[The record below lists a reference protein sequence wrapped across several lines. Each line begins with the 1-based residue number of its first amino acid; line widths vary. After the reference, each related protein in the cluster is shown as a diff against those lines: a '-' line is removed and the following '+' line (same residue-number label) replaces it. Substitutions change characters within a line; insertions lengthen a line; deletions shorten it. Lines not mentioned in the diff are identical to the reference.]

1 MDNKVDIWEVI
12 ESTKAPLADKE
23 DYVITL
29 LENCNF
35 YEVGLYS
42 GANLIQFIEDD
53 LDINKISSTSD
64 MLKTLSYL
72 KVKFISLANL
82 QDEELLDEL
91 ININSYQINLENF
104 KIVLKH
110 QDISIGKSKE
120 HKVAYEYCFT
130 DGKLEL
136 LVKKELLK

>member
-72 KVKFISLANL
+72 KVKFISLARSEEHTSEL
-82 QDEELLDEL
+82 QSRFDLVCRLL
-91 ININSYQINLENF
+91 LE
-104 KIVLKH
+104 
-110 QDISIGKSKE
+110 
-120 HKVAYEYCFT
+120 
-130 DGKLEL
+130 
-136 LVKKELLK
+136 